1 MFVEWTASWWTQA
14 LVNVY
19 EGGARLL
26 LPHRQM
32 SFTTTAIHD
41 LNDPLSPSES
51 VIRLKGALEQHLDT
65 PEFHEKFQDAWG
77 KANPALEIG
86 LIHKEV
92 SDLEQSFARLSTLFG
107 RHDRQA
113 EKLGVVDVAPLRP
126 QWNELRDRF
135 KELLERSRTN
145 AMDACAIL
153 RQYVNIFDGVD
164 LHDLNIYDAMK
175 KEIQNLLEMVEDRAA
190 KAADFRNAFTR
201 LSDDVKEF
209 HDTIQDTIDAV
220 GEQAKFLSVQLET
233 AREESLGRAGI
244 FFLKIAPEAATAAAT
259 SVITAIPL
267 GVGAVKKWKETRKLR
282 KAIREGENRIAD
294 LQKQGGRIE
303 ELNVSLMH
311 AQGDL
316 VGIAKKIDIIA
327 SIWQIIKTDMNDLK
341 SRLSTVVAG
350 NEVTLLFG
358 KKISITRGVYHTLVE
373 TLDAYAR
380 ETTVEGNHIYDFDNL
395 DGDVD

>member
-1 MFVEWTASWWTQA
+1 
-14 LVNVY
+14 
-19 EGGARLL
+19 
-26 LPHRQM
+26 M

-41 LNDPLSPSES
+41 LDDPLSPSES

-190 KAADFRNAFTR
+190 KAAGFRNAFTR

-233 AREESLGRAGI
+233 ACEEVRDLHARLAQVSGEMSQMTLACLACLSAGALAAGI

-316 VGIAKKIDIIA
+316 VGIAEKIDIIA